1 MSLTIKALETFFI
14 FGGYAYL
21 FVFTVSLIIILLM
34 MIGFVVLV
42 IKERSGRKR
51 STK

>member
-21 FVFTVSLIIILLM
+21 FVFTVSLIIVLLM
-34 MIGFVVLV
+34 MIGLGVLV
-42 IKERSGRKR
+42 IKELLRRKR